1 MNRQIIREQ
10 TMQLIFQMEA
20 TNNFDYEKLSL
31 VPENQKVLK
40 EQQAVNT
47 LVAIREHISEIDA
60 CISRNLDKWTIDR
73 ISKSDLSILRN
84 AVTEMLY
91 CDEIP
96 NNVAISEAVNL
107 AKKFGDDKSYAFVNS
122 ILSKIQNETI

>member
-31 VPENQKVLK
+31 VPENQKILK

-60 CISRNLDKWTIDR
+60 YISRNLDKWTIDR

-84 AVTEMLY
+84 AVAEMLY

>member
-47 LVAIREHISEIDA
+47 LIAIREHISEIDA

-84 AVTEMLY
+84 AVAEILY

-96 NNVAISEAVNL
+96 NNVAINEAVNL

-122 ILSKIQNETI
+122 ILSKIQNETV